1 MKHRSIF
8 GYTRA
13 HARARLF
20 CCTDRADLDYH
31 RTRALAIRHRIIS
44 RSGIMRRLIA
54 MDEPQI
60 YSRLSEIFKD
70 VFDEDSIQLRPSL
83 SANDVEGW
91 DSLTHIRLIMSVEKA
106 FKIKFST
113 SQVRKLENV
122 GNLVSLIQARV

>member
-1 MKHRSIF
+1 
-8 GYTRA
+8 
-13 HARARLF
+13 
-20 CCTDRADLDYH
+20 
-31 RTRALAIRHRIIS
+31 
-44 RSGIMRRLIA
+44 